1 MAAFKLAW
9 LKQKHSGTYF
19 YKIRKAQIKS
29 ESAFKEIYQIFKKT
43 KRDKMSEEE
52 ECAQL
57 QEEETEVLTSIYE
70 GDPCFSSEPE
80 KKCYNYKF
88 GQVT

>member
-1 MAAFKLAW
+1 MLLKTLLNSFTDFRNN
-9 LKQKHSGTYF
+9 LKQ
-19 YKIRKAQIKS
+19 
-29 ESAFKEIYQIFKKT
+29 
-43 KRDKMSEEE
+43 KMSEEE

-70 GDPCFSSEPE
+70 GDPCFSSEPD

-88 GQVT
+88 GQVNVFPVFLIIS

>member
-1 MAAFKLAW
+1 
-9 LKQKHSGTYF
+9 
-19 YKIRKAQIKS
+19 
-29 ESAFKEIYQIFKKT
+29 
-43 KRDKMSEEE
+43 MSEEE

-88 GQVT
+88 GQVTYFGISFFLHLKS